1 MSDSDLSD
9 APTSKA
15 PSHGALEKALRK
27 ETAVQFEDTS
37 KSINSIRKGA
47 EESLGL
53 RTGFFVNDE
62 GWKARSKQIIKTA
75 LVSQYSLGDNA
86 IANISLGRTS

>member
-9 APTSKA
+9 APERKVPA
-15 PSHGALEKALRK
+15 DNVLEKALRK
-27 ETAVQFEDTS
+27 ETAKQFEAPL

-53 RTGFFVNDE
+53 ETGFFADHRA
-62 GWKARSKQIIKTA
+62 WKARSKEVIKTE
-75 LVSQYSLGDNA
+75 LVS
-86 IANISLGRTS
+86 